1 MFGIRSFDGYFR
13 KRIFQDSYR
22 IINLLFLI
30 CFLDLFILYKKLGD
44 IYMQIANDK
53 VVSIHY
59 TLKDNDGKILDS
71 SEGKDPL
78 KYIQGKQNIIPGL
91 ENAMEGKSVGDKFN
105 VKVEP
110 NEGYG
115 ERNDQMVVS
124 IPRTSFG
131 EIKDI
136 NPGMQFQL
144 NSQNGPVVVTVV
156 ETDDENVKVDANHP
170 LAGVELNF
178 DVEVMD
184 IREATTEELDH
195 GHVH

>member
-1 MFGIRSFDGYFR
+1 
-13 KRIFQDSYR
+13 
-22 IINLLFLI
+22 
-30 CFLDLFILYKKLGD
+30 
-44 IYMQIANDK
+44 MQIANDK

-131 EIKDI
+131 EITDI

>member
-1 MFGIRSFDGYFR
+1 
-13 KRIFQDSYR
+13 
-22 IINLLFLI
+22 
-30 CFLDLFILYKKLGD
+30 
-44 IYMQIANDK
+44 MQIANDK

-71 SEGKDPL
+71 SEGKEPL

-105 VKVEP
+105 VKVQP

-124 IPRTSFG
+124 IPKTSFG
-131 EIKDI
+131 EIKEI

-184 IREATTEELDH
+184 IREATSEELDH

>member
-1 MFGIRSFDGYFR
+1 
-13 KRIFQDSYR
+13 
-22 IINLLFLI
+22 
-30 CFLDLFILYKKLGD
+30 
-44 IYMQIANDK
+44 MQVENDK

-59 TLKDNDGKILDS
+59 TLKDNDGKVLDS
-71 SEGKDPL
+71 SEGKEPL
-78 KYIQGKQNIIPGL
+78 KFLQGKQNIIPGL
-91 ENAMEGKSVGDKFN
+91 ENAMDGKSVGDKFN
-105 VKVEP
+105 VKVQP

-115 ERNDQMVVS
+115 ERNDQMVVT

-156 ETDDENVKVDANHP
+156 EVDDENVKVDANHP

-178 DVEVMD
+178 DVEVLD
-184 IREATTEELDH
+184 IREATQEELDH

>member
-1 MFGIRSFDGYFR
+1 
-13 KRIFQDSYR
+13 
-22 IINLLFLI
+22 
-30 CFLDLFILYKKLGD
+30 
-44 IYMQIANDK
+44 MQIANDK

-78 KYIQGKQNIIPGL
+78 KYLHGKQNIIPGL
-91 ENAMEGKSVGDKFN
+91 ENAMEGKSIGDKFN

-110 NEGYG
+110 SEGYG

-131 EIKDI
+131 EIEEI

-178 DVEVMD
+178 DVEVME
-184 IREATTEELDH
+184 IREATDEELDH